1 MGGKERQSS
10 PPPHFLVKMSLLE
23 KMQKS
28 ATVHLSAEMPL

>member
-10 PPPHFLVKMSLLE
+10 PPHFLVKMSLLE